1 MEMVF
6 FMRKNK
12 LILMSTV
19 TSIAIYGCSSG
30 GGGASSTDSS
40 FSPTPLTWGYCDPSV
55 YNEITPEMLSSL
67 GSRLT
72 CTKMIA
78 PIDYSNPSKGTIEV
92 ALSKV
97 AAVNPDDRKGAI
109 FFNPGGPGGDG
120 LSLAPTFGM
129 LWSSASDTDPLG
141 IKFRQISQDY
151 DLIGFSPRGVGSSTQ
166 LVCQLPNSFYLPTK
180 FPELGQGIQNQYNL
194 YDNTEL
200 NASACQVN
208 GLSPYINS
216 DATVRDMD
224 LARTLLG
231 DAKLS
236 YIGYS
241 YGTWLGAWYAAVF
254 PSHVDK
260 MILDSSMNITNSI
273 PIAFTSQPPA
283 LQYNLDNIVAP
294 YAALNDAT
302 YALGSAESV
311 QKIFPALNDTMKQI
325 TSGQLYSLLFSQ
337 ASADRT
343 VETLS
348 AAKGVNQIL
357 ADNPYATQDQI
368 RALVDDYLFSPV
380 SSVNTIIA
388 AIAQGQVQ
396 SYFTRNQQVPQP
408 VGADDSGSTNMAVK
422 CNDTTSPTD
431 FDFWANI
438 SDKLSA
444 VAQVFGG
451 DAISSN
457 CTSTWGGPTVSR
469 PSIDNIRQASP
480 ILMVQTQYDG
490 ATPLAGATA
499 TYNAIGTASMV
510 YVTNSYNHGVFSTI
524 NNGCVDNASADYL
537 LTGQLP
543 SSQLL
548 VCAGKGLLP
557 NMELVANNTSIN
569 ALKTGV
575 GHRLSAAMES
585 KAVNGKDVSTSD
597 TFVDKSD
604 AERLREKIR
613 DSIFNADKHNF

>member
-1 MEMVF
+1 M
-6 FMRKNK
+6 KNK
-12 LILMSTV
+12 LILISAV
-19 TSIAIYGCSSG
+19 TSVVISGCSG
-30 GGGASSTDSS
+30 GGSAATNSS
-40 FSPTPLTWGYCDPSV
+40 FSPTALTWGYCDLNV
-55 YNEITPEMLSSL
+55 YAGITQEMLSTL

-78 PIDYSNPSKGTIEV
+78 PLDYSDISKGTIEV

-97 AAVNPDDRKGAI
+97 AAEDPADRKGAI

-120 LSLAPTFGM
+120 LGLAPVFGKI
-129 LWSSASDTDPLG
+129 WSGANDTDPLG
-141 IKFRQISQDY
+141 AKFLEISKEY

-166 LVCQLPNSFYLPTK
+166 LLCQLSNAFYLPTK

-200 NASACQVN
+200 NASACQAN
-208 GLSPYINS
+208 GFSPYVNS

-224 LARTLLG
+224 LARSLLG

-260 MILDSSMNITNSI
+260 MILDSSMNITISI
-273 PIAFTSQPPA
+273 PMAFTSQPPA

-294 YAALNDAT
+294 YAALHDDK

-311 QKIFPALNDTMKQI
+311 QKIFPALSSTMKQI

-337 ASADRT
+337 AAADTT

-357 ADNPYATQDQI
+357 EANPYGTEEQI
-368 RALVDDYLFSPV
+368 YALVDEYQFSPD
-380 SSVNTIIA
+380 SEVNAIVV
-388 AIAQGQVQ
+388 AIAQRQVK
-396 SYFTRNQQVPQP
+396 SYFARNQQIPQT
-408 VGADDSGSTNMAVK
+408 VMLDDSGSTNMAVK
-422 CNDTTSPTD
+422 CNDSTSPTE
-431 FDFWANI
+431 FDFWASI

-457 CTSTWGGPTVSR
+457 CTNTWGGPTVSR
-469 PSIDNIRQASP
+469 PSVDSIRQASP

-499 TYNAIGTASMV
+499 TYNAIATASMV

-524 NNGCVDNASADYL
+524 NNGCADNAVADYL

-557 NMELVANNTSIN
+557 NMELVNNNSANQGFNS
-569 ALKTGV
+569 
-575 GHRLSAAMES
+575 GHQLSAAMQR
-585 KAVNGKDVSTSD
+585 KAVNGKEISTAK
-597 TFVDKSD
+597 TFVNESD
-604 AERLREKIR
+604 AKRLREEI
-613 DSIFNADKHNF
+613 ITIITNADKHNF